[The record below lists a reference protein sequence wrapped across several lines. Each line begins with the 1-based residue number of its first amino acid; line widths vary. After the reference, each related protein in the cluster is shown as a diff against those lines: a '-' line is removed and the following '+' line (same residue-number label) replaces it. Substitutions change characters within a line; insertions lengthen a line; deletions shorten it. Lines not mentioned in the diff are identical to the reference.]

1 MADNNAPDEPIT
13 LQELIALLE
22 LSLNCAVRACN
33 NGLRFEFYE
42 PRHRYSI
49 LLLWMVLDYA
59 RDVIALSH
67 AARYGAISI
76 ITRSA
81 LDAYADIA
89 NLGDHPDYWRHLVA
103 ADASKWKQLLERA
116 SSGRNPVLNDLSE
129 YELLP
134 IGRQKY
140 SQELKALRA
149 KGVNKLDIA
158 ERFKRA
164 GLTNEYESMYAILS
178 AEAHN
183 NVSGLQSRY
192 IDWDETS
199 AWIISY
205 GDANSRSHHYEEPC
219 TLTMSE
225 IVVQATE
232 KVLALLGHG
241 TAVMSP
247 ARSQMEDIWKRVQA
261 NAADT
266 CRSEGRGSNR

>member
-1 MADNNAPDEPIT
+1 MADNNAADEPIT
-13 LQELIALLE
+13 LPELTALLE
-22 LSLNCAVRACN
+22 LSLDCAVRACT
-33 NGLRFEFYE
+33 NGFRFDFDE
-42 PRHRYSI
+42 PRYRYSI
-49 LLLWMVLDYA
+49 LLLWTVLDYA
-59 RDVIALSH
+59 RDVMALSL

-116 SSGRNPVLNDLSE
+116 SSGKNPVLNDLSAD
-129 YELLP
+129 ELLP

-140 SQELKALRA
+140 AQELKALQA
-149 KGVNKLDIA
+149 KGVKKLDID

-164 GLTNEYESMYAILS
+164 GLTNEYESLYAILS

-205 GDANSRSHHYEEPC
+205 GDASSRSHHYQEPC

-225 IVVQATE
+225 IVIQSTE

-241 TAVMSP
+241 TAVMSA

-261 NAADT
+261 NETDT
-266 CRSEGRGSNR
+266 HSAKKGRN